1 MYGSACIVLKRS
13 KIQIFTKKSN
23 MGDIF
28 KHFAAFK
35 LYTSAGDLCKLGIPY
50 IGVKLGSP
58 TFLGR

>member
-1 MYGSACIVLKRS
+1 MHGSACIVLKRG

-58 TFLGR
+58 TFLGW